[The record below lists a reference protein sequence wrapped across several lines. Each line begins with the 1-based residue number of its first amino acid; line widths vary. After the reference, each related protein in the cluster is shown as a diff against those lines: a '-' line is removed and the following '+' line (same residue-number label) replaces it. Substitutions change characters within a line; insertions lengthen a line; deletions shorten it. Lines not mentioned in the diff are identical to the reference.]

1 MAVFRIS
8 DNQMKTA
15 FLIIN
20 SNQARRNASARVGIT
35 HTPHWPGGGSLG
47 IYGVSCL
54 CRFISDMAFLMNQ
67 K

>member
-1 MAVFRIS
+1 LASRI
-8 DNQMKTA
+8 
-15 FLIIN
+15 
-20 SNQARRNASARVGIT
+20 RRIGR
-35 HTPHWPGGGSLG
+35 GGGTLG